1 MVQHRDI
8 WHPIC
13 LLRLILW
20 IAFTK
25 KAFIIGRSNSHFF
38 QGSDAYSIHSTDSG
52 EQWEFRALHVAQLQC
67 WEDLWSK
74 NMMRKPASLRQ
85 FFQKFGAFLDP
96 ALIFADVSSLFFL
109 ARFFL
114 ILFFLTFK
122 AEPLCSSRPLWWVCS
137 GTLFPGGSM
146 AAWYAVSL
154 ESDCEVNRHLLKDLI
169 SQGLWTE
176 EPWGDSWEIYGK
188 ILSAFKRRT
197 KDKTN
202 IQPFQIL
209 LI

>member
-1 MVQHRDI
+1 
-8 WHPIC
+8 
-13 LLRLILW
+13 
-20 IAFTK
+20 
-25 KAFIIGRSNSHFF
+25 
-38 QGSDAYSIHSTDSG
+38 
-52 EQWEFRALHVAQLQC
+52 
-67 WEDLWSK
+67 
-74 NMMRKPASLRQ
+74 
-85 FFQKFGAFLDP
+85 
-96 ALIFADVSSLFFL
+96 
-109 ARFFL
+109 
-114 ILFFLTFK
+114 
-122 AEPLCSSRPLWWVCS
+122 
-137 GTLFPGGSM
+137 M